1 MSPTRAISAIVLLV
15 GCLAAQAADQ
25 VPAAAANEQVI
36 KVTAKK
42 FEFSPSVITVKL
54 NVPVVL
60 ELTTLDRIHGF
71 AVPDLKLQAEIKPG
85 DVARVRF
92 VPDRLGTF
100 AFHCDRFC
108 GSGHEDMNGQIV
120 VTK

>member
-1 MSPTRAISAIVLLV
+1 MALWWARSLIVLLLIPV
-15 GCLAAQAADQ
+15 RVLAGSEASSAAG
-25 VPAAAANEQVI
+25 EQVI

-42 FEFSPSVITVKL
+42 FEFSPSVIAVHL

-60 ELTTLDRIHGF
+60 EFMSLDRLHGF
-71 AVPDLKLQAEIKPG
+71 AVPDLKLEAEIKPG
-85 DVARVRF
+85 ETMRVRF

-100 AFHCDRFC
+100 PFHCNRFC

-120 VTK
+120 VTN